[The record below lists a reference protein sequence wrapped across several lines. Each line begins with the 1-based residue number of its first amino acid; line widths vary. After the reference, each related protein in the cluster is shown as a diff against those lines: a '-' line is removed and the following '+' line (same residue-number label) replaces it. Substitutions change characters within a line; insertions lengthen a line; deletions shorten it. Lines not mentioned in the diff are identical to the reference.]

1 MLKPRLK
8 NKVNKNE
15 SNVDIVAY
23 MKQQNNM

>member
-8 NKVNKNE
+8 NKVNKNK
-15 SNVDIVAY
+15 SNADIVAY

>member
-1 MLKPRLK
+1 MLRPRLK
-8 NKVNKNE
+8 NKVNKNK